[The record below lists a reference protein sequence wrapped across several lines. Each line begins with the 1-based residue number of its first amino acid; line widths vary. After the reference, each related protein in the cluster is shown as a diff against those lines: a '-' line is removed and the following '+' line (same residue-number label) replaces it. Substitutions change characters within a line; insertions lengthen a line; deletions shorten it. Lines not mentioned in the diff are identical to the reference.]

1 VESNAMVFDDS
12 SKASCFDGLD
22 AARNRSVYLDP
33 PQNKSFILC
42 VNEILCGS
50 VQGVAED
57 RIELTADASVR
68 PCFASTRQE

>member
-1 VESNAMVFDDS
+1 MVFDDS

-33 PQNKSFILC
+33 GRRKSFILC
-42 VNEILCGS
+42 VNEMLRGS

-57 RIELTADASVR
+57 SIELTADVSVR
-68 PCFASTRQE
+68 SRFASAGRE